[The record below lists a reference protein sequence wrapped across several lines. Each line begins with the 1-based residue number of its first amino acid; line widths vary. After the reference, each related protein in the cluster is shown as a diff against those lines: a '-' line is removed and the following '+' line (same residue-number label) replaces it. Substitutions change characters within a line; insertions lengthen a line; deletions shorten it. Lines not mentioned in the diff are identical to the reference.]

1 MLNTWKIL
9 TKFTN
14 HKIGKK
20 KKKKEKRKNNGTEV
34 YMCALYRNYQKTCCE
49 TKCDLR
55 TNEFKQSYWSK
66 A

>member
-1 MLNTWKIL
+1 MENFDKVYKPQNW
-9 TKFTN
+9 
-14 HKIGKK
+14 KK
-20 KKKKEKRKNNGTEV
+20 KKEKEKRKNNGTEV